1 MLKFR
6 TVRAFPDETMSS
18 WLIRSSLYQG
28 CDTLTLASTVWGKYR
43 IWTTDFERYLPPHLL
58 EPLSQA
64 TGVDVENLDKMLLI
78 HNARLHSNEFNQNNG
93 IWPWVMCQGL
103 RNRKKSMGQ
112 PFCPICLS
120 EDSAYLK
127 KEWRMA
133 WATTCT
139 KHQIL
144 LQDKCAECGFLFHP
158 AKLSGFEKSLSIC
171 HHCGNDV
178 GHNPVCTSASLV
190 QAIIQKNGH
199 LGLMYLNKPVDMATW
214 LATLRGFISLIRK
227 AAARPNSHLAKM
239 IYELGINKDS
249 LIAPQTA
256 GTFEWLPIHE
266 RNGLLQ
272 NAFVLIQHNTED
284 LISAALNH
292 SVTANTIQN
301 ALEKNVPETFQLFIT
316 QLEPCNKVL
325 SKRDTQ
331 PKPLSEEA
339 VMKKWARLQRKIN
352 RIMSS

>member
-1 MLKFR
+1 
-6 TVRAFPDETMSS
+6 
-18 WLIRSSLYQG
+18 
-28 CDTLTLASTVWGKYR
+28 
-43 IWTTDFERYLPPHLL
+43 
-58 EPLSQA
+58 
-64 TGVDVENLDKMLLI
+64 
-78 HNARLHSNEFNQNNG
+78 
-93 IWPWVMCQGL
+93 
-103 RNRKKSMGQ
+103 
-112 PFCPICLS
+112 
-120 EDSAYLK
+120 
-127 KEWRMA
+127 MA

-325 SKRDTQ
+325 SKRDIQ

-339 VMKKWARLQRKIN
+339 VMKKWARLQRKID